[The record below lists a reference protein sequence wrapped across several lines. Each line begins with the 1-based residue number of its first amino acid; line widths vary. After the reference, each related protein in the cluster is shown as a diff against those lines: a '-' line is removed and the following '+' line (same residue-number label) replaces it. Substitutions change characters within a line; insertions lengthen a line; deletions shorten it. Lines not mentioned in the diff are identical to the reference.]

1 MAFKSRGGGE
11 EMRIFNFWLLEAV
24 LSAEGSLHPPP
35 LRKEAK
41 MSSVSTSPFC
51 ICLETGNHLK
61 AARKG
66 ELAESGWREKWG

>member
-1 MAFKSRGGGE
+1 MRTSIFGFLKRCYQQRG
-11 EMRIFNFWLLEAV
+11 
-24 LSAEGSLHPPP
+24 LHLPP
-35 LRKEAK
+35 LRKEAE

-61 AARKG
+61 AVRKG